1 MSSIRHME
9 LTDGSAIANRR
20 VTEVYSEAV
29 LELAIRWWIRSI
41 RCYGVV
47 GDMNIEVLR

>member
-9 LTDGSAIANRR
+9 LPNGSAIANRR

-47 GDMNIEVLR
+47 GDRILHVS